1 MLNDSINS
9 NNQNNSGNNL
19 GVMSSKN
26 DGTINNEINTTYNL
40 FFPKEDKKRKVSAL
54 IPKIIKILAD
64 KSANEEFEENNDF
77 QAFKVPDKII
87 YNNIRV
93 AKYIIKDYSK
103 YYSSIDKFMNQY
115 DNRFTGTKNK
125 ILNCIHGIYLKEKG
139 TILAKYDDDDKTD
152 IEKLQLIADKL
163 IAVVKDR
170 LIDIINDSEEDILYE
185 DLSIGLDY
193 FICYS
198 FIRCKIFEKP
208 VNLEENVYDYK

>member
-1 MLNDSINS
+1 MLNSSIKS
-9 NNQNNSGNNL
+9 NNQNNSGSNPGIISSNNS
-19 GVMSSKN
+19 GS
-26 DGTINNEINTTYNL
+26 INNVNNTYNL
-40 FFPKEDKKRKVSAL
+40 ILPREDKKRKVSAL

-93 AKYIIKDYSK
+93 TKYIIKDYSK

-152 IEKLQLIADKL
+152 MEKLQLIADEL
-163 IAVVKDR
+163 IAAVKKN
-170 LIDIINDSEEDILYE
+170 LINLINDSEEDFLYE
-185 DLSIGLDY
+185 DLYIGLDY

-198 FIRCKIFEKP
+198 FIGCKIFEKP
-208 VNLEENVYDYK
+208 TNLEENIYDYK